1 MRKMVIVLIAAGLA
15 ATPAAAAGRFS
26 LAGGYALGT
35 RAMIGG
41 GPAAELSLEIP
52 LSRSLSFE
60 IVSGYAQV
68 AAKDDPTGLRAGT
81 VRIVPLEAGLR
92 FRAGLGRTLSLF
104 AAAGAGLG
112 LPFSSLDPDL
122 AAGWEAVGFDI
133 EEKLDPSFSASARFG
148 LEAELNPGIGLVLE
162 AGYRMLRAGGSWS
175 IKDSLD
181 GESVSGEWSGLS
193 LDHFFFGLGLSF
205 DLGR

>member
-1 MRKMVIVLIAAGLA
+1 
-15 ATPAAAAGRFS
+15 
-26 LAGGYALGT
+26 
-35 RAMIGG
+35 
-41 GPAAELSLEIP
+41 
-52 LSRSLSFE
+52 
-60 IVSGYAQV
+60 
-68 AAKDDPTGLRAGT
+68 
-81 VRIVPLEAGLR
+81 
-92 FRAGLGRTLSLF
+92 LGRTLSLF